1 MDHLH
6 FINSKVFR
14 MDQALEWQLAVW
26 RFHQRKI
33 VFTNGCFDLLH
44 LGHIEYLAKSAAE
57 GNLLMIGLNTD
68 DSVKR
73 IKGDARPIK
82 DEQSRALSLAA
93 MSFVDAVVFFEEDTP
108 LRLIELVQ
116 PDVLIKGADYA
127 EKDIVGADVVLGK
140 GGRVV
145 TMDYLPGYSTSALI
159 QQIKNS

>member
-1 MDHLH
+1 
-6 FINSKVFR
+6 
-14 MDQALEWQLAVW
+14 MDQAFEWQLAVW

-93 MSFVDAVVFFEEDTP
+93 MSFIDAVVFFDEDTP
-108 LRLIELVQ
+108 LRLIQLVQ

-145 TMDYLPGYSTSALI
+145 TMEYLPGYSTSALI

>member
-1 MDHLH
+1 
-6 FINSKVFR
+6 
-14 MDQALEWQLAVW
+14 MDQAFEWQLAVW

-82 DEQSRALSLAA
+82 DEQSRALSLAS
-93 MSFVDAVVFFEEDTP
+93 MSFVDAVVFFDEDTP

>member
-14 MDQALEWQLAVW
+14 MDQAFEWQLAVW

-82 DEQSRALSLAA
+82 DEQSRALSLAS
-93 MSFVDAVVFFEEDTP
+93 MSFVDAVVFFDEDTP